1 MDSELVKM
9 IVTIIGLIIMA
20 LGVICIFDA
29 RNLTKKWFSFGD
41 RNDGAKTLKIVGF
54 VMAVIGGI
62 VIIMV

>member
-9 IVTIIGLIIMA
+9 IVTVIGLVIMVI
-20 LGVICIFDA
+20 GVICVFDA

-41 RNDGAKTLKIVGF
+41 RNDGVKTLKIVGF
-54 VMAVIGGI
+54 VLAVIGGI

>member
-9 IVTIIGLIIMA
+9 VVTVIGLVIMA
-20 LGVICIFDA
+20 IGVICVFDA

-54 VMAVIGGI
+54 VLAVIGGI
-62 VIIMV
+62 VIIVV